1 MGIPPF
7 PDLSVQISRRRTR
20 CVLDPHLALSPDG
33 PALTKR
39 LAPFAEQWVG
49 PEFFNVLDSTSLY
62 LEEPE
67 LLVWPDTDAAT
78 IAAVPEVLQAW
89 ARLRDEANGGL
100 SWIGDALRESSL
112 PDAVDEGIIGRWEV
126 ASRALDLRLP
136 TKFVARGPRGPATRD
151 AAALCAVL
159 PASRMIGRSDGG
171 QPPAVCRQLRQWGL
185 TCKRLSPDDPLVLL
199 ERADFLRLLA
209 DAGVAPSVWAGLNL
223 ALVYLWLPR
232 AGAFELE
239 PLYGA
244 DIEPDLLRKENQPAA
259 WVNPW
264 EDAKCFW
271 CEITGPAA

>member
-1 MGIPPF
+1 VF
-7 PDLSVQISRRRTR
+7 PDLSVQISRRRAR
-20 CVLDPHLALSPDG
+20 CVLDPHLALSRDG
-33 PALTKR
+33 PGLAKR

-67 LLVWPDTDAAT
+67 LLVWPDTDAAM

-89 ARLRDEANGGL
+89 AQLRDESNGCL

-112 PDAVDEGIIGRWEV
+112 PEAVDDAIVARWEL
-126 ASRALDLRLP
+126 ASRMLDLRLP
-136 TKFVARGPRGPATRD
+136 RTIEATGPLVAATRD

-159 PASRMIGRSDGG
+159 PAARMIGRSDRGR
-171 QPPAVCRQLRQWGL
+171 PPAVCRQFEQWGL
-185 TCKRLSPDDPLVLL
+185 VCEQLSTDDPLAML
-199 ERADFLRLLA
+199 ERADFLRLVA
-209 DAGVAPSVWAGLNL
+209 DAGIAPSVWGGLSL

-232 AGAFELE
+232 AGALDVE
-239 PLYGA
+239 PHYGH
-244 DIEPDLLRKENQPAA
+244 DIEPDLLGRSETPTA

-271 CEITGPAA
+271 HDITGLAS

>member
-1 MGIPPF
+1 MNNPPF
-7 PDLSVQISRRRTR
+7 PDLSVQISRRRSR
-20 CVLDPHLALSPDG
+20 CVLDPHLALSREG
-33 PALTKR
+33 PILAKR
-39 LAPFAEQWVG
+39 LAPYAEQWVG
-49 PEFFNVLDSTSLY
+49 PEFFNVLDSASLY

-67 LLVWPDTDAAT
+67 LLVWPNTDAAA

-89 ARLRDEANGGL
+89 AQLRDESNGCL

-112 PDAVDEGIIGRWEV
+112 PDALDEAIVGRWEV

-136 TKFVARGPRGPATRD
+136 KTIEATGPLVAATRD

-159 PASRMIGRSDGG
+159 PAARMIGRSEGG
-171 QPPAVCRQLRQWGL
+171 EPPAVCRQLQQWGL
-185 TCKRLSPDDPLVLL
+185 TCERLNADDPLVLL

-209 DAGVAPSVWAGLNL
+209 DAGVAPSVWAGLGL

-232 AGAFELE
+232 AGSLEIE

-244 DIEPDLLRKENQPAA
+244 DVEPNLLRKDEEPAA

-271 CEITGPAA
+271 CDITGPAS

>member
-1 MGIPPF
+1 MF
-7 PDLSVQISRRRTR
+7 PDLSVQISRRRVR
-20 CVLDPHLALSPDG
+20 CVLDPHLALSREG
-33 PALTKR
+33 PVLAKR

-67 LLVWPDTDAAT
+67 LLVWPNTDAAA

-89 ARLRDEANGGL
+89 TQLRDECNGCL

-112 PDAVDEGIIGRWEV
+112 PEAIDEAIVPRWEL
-126 ASRALDLRLP
+126 ASRTLDLRLP
-136 TKFVARGPRGPATRD
+136 RTIEATGPLVAATRD

-159 PASRMIGRSDGG
+159 PAARMIGRSNAER
-171 QPPAVCRQLRQWGL
+171 PPAVCRQLEQWGL
-185 TCKRLSPDDPLVLL
+185 TCERLRADDPLALL

-209 DAGVAPSVWAGLNL
+209 DAGIAPLIWGGLKL

-232 AGAFELE
+232 AGALELE
-239 PLYGA
+239 PLDEP
-244 DIEPDLLRKENQPAA
+244 DIEPDLLHRDETRARID
-259 WVNPW
+259 PW

-271 CEITGPAA
+271 HDITGPSP